1 VQPNDVGFRP
11 DEIITS
17 ESTRSA
23 RLKWVIVVDR
33 TLPPGRAVNAA
44 ACVASVVGAQ
54 VPGIHG
60 PDVKDGDGEPH
71 LGLPWIGCSV
81 LGALP
86 AQLATVRERAA
97 AADGVL
103 IADMPMLAQ
112 HTRVYDEYADQV
124 SATDAEHMAYYA
136 VSIVGPR
143 KTVDKIV
150 GKLGLLP

>member
-1 VQPNDVGFRP
+1 MQPNDVGFRP
-11 DEIITS
+11 DDIITS

-23 RLKWVIVVDR
+23 RLKWVIVVNR

-60 PDVKDGDGEPH
+60 PDVKDGDGERH

-81 LGALP
+81 LGGLP
-86 AQLATVRERAA
+86 EQLAAVREMAG

-103 IADMPMLAQ
+103 IADMPALAQ
-112 HTRVYDEYADQV
+112 HTRIYDEYADQMD
-124 SATDAEHMAYYA
+124 ATDRERMTYYA

-143 KTVDKIV
+143 KTVDRIV
-150 GKLGLLP
+150 GKLSLLA

>member
-1 VQPNDVGFRP
+1 MQPNAVGFRP

-23 RLKWVIVVDR
+23 RLKWVIVIDR
-33 TLPPGRAVNAA
+33 TLPPGRAANAA

-54 VPGIHG
+54 APGIHG
-60 PDVKDGDGEPH
+60 PDVKDGDGERH
-71 LGLPWIGCSV
+71 LGLPWVGCSI

-86 AQLATVRERAA
+86 EQVAGIRDRAA
-97 AADGVL
+97 TAEGVL
-103 IADMPMLAQ
+103 IADMPALAQ
-112 HTRVYDEYADQV
+112 QTRVYDEYADQMG
-124 SATDAEHMAYYA
+124 ATDRERLTYYA

-150 GKLGLLP
+150 GKLSLLP